1 MPYLRRSAALVA
13 AVLLVTGGLAGP
25 VAAQSSATDTGDAS
39 LVVDLRTDGSATVT
53 LVRGFDLTTDAERTA
68 FERVRANESAQATM
82 QARFA
87 DRMGSV
93 ARTLAAETGRETGVR
108 DAGTTVTVEG
118 DTGIVALSVDWDGLA
133 VVDGDR
139 LVLAEPFA
147 DGFAFDGAVSV
158 RAPDGYGLV
167 ESTPVPAEESDE
179 VATWPGDGL
188 DGYRAVFAPDGTD
201 RAGTADATTS
211 TTSPG
216 FGVLAGVVA
225 LLGLLALAS
234 ARRR

>member
-1 MPYLRRSAALVA
+1 MSHLRQSAALVVA
-13 AVLLVTGGLAGP
+13 LLLVTGGLVGP
-25 VAAQSSATDTGDAS
+25 VAAQSSATDSGDAS
-39 LVVDLRTDGSATVT
+39 LVVDLRGDGSATVT
-53 LVRGFDLTTDAERTA
+53 LVRSFDLTTDAERTA
-68 FERVRANESAQATM
+68 FERLQGNESAQATV

-87 DRMGSV
+87 DRMESV
-93 ARTLAAETGRETGVR
+93 ARTLGAETGRETGVR
-108 DAGTTVTVEG
+108 DAETTVIVEG
-118 DTGIVALSVDWDGLA
+118 DTGVVALSVSWDGLA

-179 VATWPGDGL
+179 AATWPGDGL
-188 DGYRAVFAPDGTD
+188 DGYRAVFAPDGTQA
-201 RAGTADATTS
+201 AGTADATTG
-211 TTSPG
+211 TTAPG
-216 FGVLAGVVA
+216 FGFLAGAVA
-225 LLGLLALAS
+225 LLTLLVLVS